1 VMPPLRL
8 AKRPCL
14 PPELRQGRFF
24 AFPTLPI
31 LGAIP
36 AIASLKAGQ
45 YYAHPQNA
53 LWRIMGELFGAG
65 PSLAHE
71 RRVETLQ
78 SVGVAFLGFAAAVRS
93 MLKAAPR
100 ARQLLP
106 TRKPNSVETNDLT
119 LGSSTSLPGPNCPV
133 ATAVTSR
140 WVTSTSP
147 WSARITRS
155 DARQDLRE
163 CGDLGGAV
171 HTPEACQ
178 LT

>member
-1 VMPPLRL
+1 MPPLRL

-78 SVGVAFLGFAAAVRS
+78 SVGVASWASLQPSGQCW
-93 MLKAAPR
+93 
-100 ARQLLP
+100 RQRQGP
-106 TRKPNSVETNDLT
+106 ANS
-119 LGSSTSLPGPNCPV
+119 C
-133 ATAVTSR
+133 
-140 WVTSTSP
+140 
-147 WSARITRS
+147 
-155 DARQDLRE
+155 QRE
-163 CGDLGGAV
+163 NPIRL
-171 HTPEACQ
+171 
-178 LT
+178 